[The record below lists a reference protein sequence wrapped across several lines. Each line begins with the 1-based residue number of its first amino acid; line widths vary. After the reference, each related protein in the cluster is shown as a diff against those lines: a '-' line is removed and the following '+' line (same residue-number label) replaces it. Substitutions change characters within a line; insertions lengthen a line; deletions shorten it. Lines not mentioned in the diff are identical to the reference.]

1 MDLLS
6 FLTACLERHRR
17 PLDPRGHRQRRGA
30 GAGPGRGTLEG
41 APQGG
46 GSSRRWSKRS
56 SRFTA
61 YPRAGPALDRIKDQH
76 DDGREGESIL
86 FDDSW
91 DHEVYNKGGS
101 EWVDLIVDVRR
112 PMPFFSTPST
122 GSSSPS

>member
-1 MDLLS
+1 M
-6 FLTACLERHRR
+6 
-17 PLDPRGHRQRRGA
+17 PRKASSPSRSSRASSAARGWRGA
-30 GAGPGRGTLEG
+30 WARNAGRRS
-41 APQGG
+41 AGG